1 MAGMLTKEM
10 SPAYMA
16 YEKLTKDDDKPSAT
30 PEQSLEV
37 EMEMKRKRMGG
48 RKSAAGMLAE
58 GEQKP
63 KKASAMLTG
72 E

>member
-1 MAGMLTKEM
+1 MIAAKET
-10 SPAYMA
+10 PAYMA
-16 YEKLTKDDDKPSAT
+16 YEKLTKEDDKPSAT

-48 RKSAAGMLAE
+48 RRSAAGMLAE